1 MGVPATIKNSSAS
14 ISTTEISIMTGSS
27 TLTAQTTQG
36 VVHCVIDFENSI
48 AGDEWDVVMYEARAV
63 GQTQLP
69 IWKAHIRGV
78 SDPLVLPPT
87 FLCNG
92 WNITLKRTAGSDRTI
107 YWSVRQDVGDVNVS
121 TWLASTPNALSS
133 GRVDAS
139 VGAMAANVI
148 TSSAIATDAI
158 TSTGL
163 ATSAVTEIQ
172 SGLATAAAVAAVQ
185 ADTDD
190 IQTRLP
196 AALVSGRMDASV
208 GAMAANTL
216 TASALATDAVTEI
229 VTGVWAAISEGAE
242 TVGDTIRLI
251 AARLFGKATVQD
263 GDGSYTFRD
272 KADTKNRIVMA
283 RSGTARTVS
292 TRDGT

>member
-1 MGVPATIKNSSAS
+1 MGVPATITNSSAS
-14 ISTTEISIMTGSS
+14 ISTTEISIMTGTP

-48 AGDEWDVVMYEARAV
+48 AGDEWDVVMYEARAS

-78 SDPLVLPPT
+78 SDPLVLPPV

-92 WNITLKRTAGSDRTI
+92 WNITIKRTAGSDRTI

-139 VGAMAANVI
+139 VGAMAAN
-148 TSSAIATDAI
+148 
-158 TSTGL
+158 
-163 ATSAVTEIQ
+163 
-172 SGLATAAAVAAVQ
+172 
-185 ADTDD
+185 
-190 IQTRLP
+190 
-196 AALVSGRMDASV
+196 
-208 GAMAANTL
+208 TL
-216 TASALATDAVTEI
+216 TASALATDAVTKI
-229 VTGVWAAISEGAE
+229 VTGVWAAISEGTE
-242 TVGDTIRLI
+242 TVADTIRLI
-251 AARLFGKATVQD
+251 AARLFGKGTVQD
-263 GDGSYTFRD
+263 GDGAYTFRD
-272 KADTKNRIVMA
+272 KADTKNRIVMS

>member
-1 MGVPATIKNSSAS
+1 MASPATITNSSAS
-14 ISTTEISIMTGSS
+14 ISTTEISIMTGTS

-92 WNITLKRTAGSDRTI
+92 WNITVKRTAGTDRTI
-107 YWSVRQDVGDVNVS
+107 YWSVRQDVGDRNVL
-121 TWLASTPNALSS
+121 TWLGSTPNALSS

-172 SGLATAAAVAAVQ
+172 SGLATSAAVAAVQ

-229 VTGVWAAISEGAE
+229 VAAVWAFVIEGTETITEAWRLVRAVVVGRASGLEGA
-242 TVGDTIRLI
+242 
-251 AARLFGKATVQD
+251 AP
-263 GDGSYTFRD
+263 TFRD
-272 KADTKNRIVMA
+272 NANTKNRVVA
-283 RSGTARTVS
+283 SYASGTRNITS
-292 TRDGT
+292 TDAT